1 MGYRRLVVLEDIG
14 LLTGPAHRVR
24 STEMK
29 PRSDLGRPRPRA
41 PSGEVVGLVALAWLL
56 IAVPIALAL
65 GGALLLGELLDERL
79 GPLRVGPAFLLV
91 IGGLALSL
99 TAFGIAWLVVQV
111 PNRRTLSISLIA
123 ALVLLGLSLVLQ
135 LSQGSIS
142 IQPDLILE
150 MLVVLASGLGLWQ
163 AR

>member
-1 MGYRRLVVLEDIG
+1 MVYRRLVVLADIG
-14 LLTGPAHRVR
+14 LLTGRLMEYGRA
-24 STEMK
+24 EMK

-41 PSGEVVGLVALAWLL
+41 PSGKVVGLVALAWLL
-56 IAVPIALAL
+56 IAVPIALAV
-65 GGALLLGELLDERL
+65 GGALLLVELLDERL
-79 GPLRVGPAFLLV
+79 GPIRVGPAFLVV

-150 MLVVLASGLGLWQ
+150 MVVVLASGLALWQ
-163 AR
+163 TR